1 MPRIVIAMDSFKGS
15 LTAAQACAAVT
26 RGILRERPDVEII
39 ERPMAD
45 GGEGTTRTLIA
56 AVGGEWVDEKVM
68 GPLPNMKIDAGY
80 AWLPTAAS
88 GALVEMA
95 QASGLA
101 LLTEDRL
108 DPLQTTTYGTGEL
121 LRAAVERG
129 AKRLWLAVGGSATV
143 DGGVGAAM
151 ALGWKFC
158 DREGASIGHG
168 GGELKRIESIV
179 PPTPFDLP
187 PVEVLCDVDNPL
199 CGELGAAAVYGP
211 QKGATPE
218 MVERLEAGLAH
229 LADVVERDL
238 GRQIRDLPGAGA
250 AGGLAAGAVV
260 FLNATLV
267 SGIEAVI
274 EASGLDEDLVS
285 ADWVVTGEG
294 RLDGQSLYGKVVSG
308 ISDLARKCGTEVAV
322 LAGSVKLPPENVSVS
337 GINAIEAARPEGMPL
352 ETALAEAE
360 PLLTAA
366 ARRFAR
372 DHL

>member
-1 MPRIVIAMDSFKGS
+1 
-15 LTAAQACAAVT
+15 
-26 RGILRERPDVEII
+26 
-39 ERPMAD
+39 
-45 GGEGTTRTLIA
+45 
-56 AVGGEWVDEKVM
+56 
-68 GPLPNMKIDAGY
+68 
-80 AWLPTAAS
+80 
-88 GALVEMA
+88 
-95 QASGLA
+95 
-101 LLTEDRL
+101 
-108 DPLQTTTYGTGEL
+108 
-121 LRAAVERG
+121 
-129 AKRLWLAVGGSATV
+129 TV

-151 ALGWKFC
+151 ALGWAFL
-158 DREGASIGHG
+158 DREGRSIGHG
-168 GGELKRIESIV
+168 GGELERIESIV
-179 PPTPFDLP
+179 PPTQVDLP

-199 CGELGAAAVYGP
+199 CGERGAAVVYGP

-218 MVERLEAGLAH
+218 MVERLEVGLSH

-260 FLNATLV
+260 FMNATLV

-274 EASGLDEDLVS
+274 EACRLDEDLVS

-322 LAGSVKLPPENVSVS
+322 LAGSVELPPENVSVS

-360 PLLTAA
+360 PLLVAA